1 MDYEPLENQLVK
13 VPVEPIIVQEDFHFA
28 KEIIPDQIYDFNIG
42 EQHFRQLLRK
52 QRGDHKVIVV
62 DHYHLYHYV
71 VCVDSDR
78 KKWTYSEEVVSEE
91 WTDVGETGGIWRRV
105 VKRQYFQPNS
115 HDLDSYLEYQLI
127 VRIVRLMFQN
137 RCFEIIIPRYNNES
151 DLFEPGINFLLKLN
165 ASYDFNFPPHCTF
178 VVKDLFEF
186 SKELS
191 EEN

>member
-28 KEIIPDQIYDFNIG
+28 KEIIPDQIYNFNIG

-91 WTDVGETGGIWRRV
+91 SDEKRKVVVTRAKRIKDIKDKKAALAALQDRQPRWR
-105 VKRQYFQPNS
+105 
-115 HDLDSYLEYQLI
+115 LCYQSFLCLI
-127 VRIVRLMFQN
+127 V
-137 RCFEIIIPRYNNES
+137 P
-151 DLFEPGINFLLKLN
+151 
-165 ASYDFNFPPHCTF
+165 
-178 VVKDLFEF
+178 
-186 SKELS
+186 
-191 EEN
+191 